1 LPISTNYVIIKK
13 SGVTMH
19 YQKELIFFI
28 KNKKEE
34 QGVIS
39 TNIPALR
46 FYITNEPSEFTSII
60 YEPSICIALQGEKA
74 VGFGLTSEK

>member
-1 LPISTNYVIIKK
+1 
-13 SGVTMH
+13 MH
-19 YQKELIFFI
+19 YQKELISFI

-46 FYITNEPSEFTSII
+46 FYITNEPFLNFAIF
-60 YEPSICIALQGEKA
+60 LNNK
-74 VGFGLTSEK
+74 